1 MICNVGAS
9 NIIYYINRM
18 LQTEPNRMSKKKY
31 EMCKK
36 IKHSMEKTKN
46 TKILIITT

>member
-36 IKHSMEKTKN
+36 IKIRWKKQ
-46 TKILIITT
+46 KIQKF